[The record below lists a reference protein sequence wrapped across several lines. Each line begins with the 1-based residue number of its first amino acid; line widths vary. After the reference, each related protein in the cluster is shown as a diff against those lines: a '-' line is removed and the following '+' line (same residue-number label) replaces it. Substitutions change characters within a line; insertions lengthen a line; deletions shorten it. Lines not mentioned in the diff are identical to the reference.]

1 MALGAGSRLGHFE
14 IEALLGVGGMGEIY
28 RARDA
33 RLDRIVA
40 LKVLAPALADDPAF
54 RVRFEREA
62 KAISGLTHPH
72 ICRLYDIGREDQ
84 REYLVLELLEGE
96 TLAARLERGRLPLR
110 EVLAFGVDIADA
122 LEAAH
127 RQGIV
132 HRDLKPANVMVTPG
146 GTKLLDFGL
155 AKTTGGAA
163 QQLSQ
168 LATAPGTATAQGTII
183 GTLQYMAPEQV
194 QGQPADVRTDIFA
207 LGALLYEMATGRHAF
222 EAPTQASLIAKILE
236 TEPPTVSSLAPLTP
250 PALDHIV
257 QGCLMKM
264 PADRWQTAHDVKMQL
279 QWIQAQGSRLEAP
292 APVTASRSRMA
303 WVPWVVAATS
313 AALAAT
319 LLVMWPRPVVTQAPP
334 ARFDLIVPPRF
345 RLNEWD
351 VGAISPDGRR
361 FVFTAQVDGPLR
373 HLVLRDLNSTEMVVM
388 PDTADPWRPFW
399 SPDSQSVAF
408 IAGNTGHLRMV
419 HVAGG
424 PARTLAETKLI
435 VGGTWAPGVI
445 LFGPPDRSVA
455 GHIYRVADTG
465 GPASALETLP
475 WKPGE
480 RPFVS
485 PRFLPDGRHFVVN
498 VAGDPALYLASID
511 APGTRKILDDASS
524 AAYGA
529 GYLFYARGA
538 GLFARPFD
546 AERLEISGAE
556 IQVSPQA
563 AGFSVSDHGTIAYRH
578 EIISPS
584 RLTWFDRSGRRTGTL
599 GESGPYLQMVLSPSG
614 RRAAVVRLD
623 QLQGDLWDVDLK
635 SGMFSR
641 LTSDPA
647 DDSDPSW
654 SPDERALAFTST
666 RTGVKTIF
674 KKDLVTDKEERLV
687 PFDQPAVLDQWTPDG
702 RFVIFRTHGKA
713 VYAMPLGGDGTVR
726 TLTDT
731 PYSGEDE
738 VHVSPDGRWVA
749 FESDASGRFEVYV
762 AAFPAFT
769 SKRLISSG
777 GGVQPQWRADS
788 REVFYLAPDGSMMS
802 VRVDARTELR
812 PSPPVRLFSTN
823 ILSDSG
829 LSRYAVTGDGQRF
842 LGLEPVG
849 GVPSF
854 SVILNWP
861 NARPR

>member
-1 MALGAGSRLGHFE
+1 MARSAGTRLGHFE
-14 IEALLGVGGMGEIY
+14 IETLLGAGGMGEVY

-33 RLDRIVA
+33 RLDRTVA
-40 LKVLAPALADDPAF
+40 LKILAPELATDPAF
-54 RVRFEREA
+54 RARFEREA
-62 KAISGLTHPH
+62 KAISALTHPH

-84 REYLVLELLEGE
+84 TEYLVLELVEGE
-96 TLAARLERGRLPLR
+96 TLVDRLERGPLPLR
-110 EVLAFGVDIADA
+110 QVLGFGIEIADA

-132 HRDLKPANVMVTPG
+132 HRDLKPANVMVTSG
-146 GTKLLDFGL
+146 GIKLLDFGL
-155 AKTTGGAA
+155 AKNTVGAGGQA
-163 QQLSQ
+163 LSQ

-207 LGALLYEMATGRHAF
+207 LGALLHEMATGRRAF
-222 EAPTQASLIAKILE
+222 EATTQASLIAKILE
-236 TEPPTVSSLAPLTP
+236 TEPPSVSSLAPLTP
-250 PALDHIV
+250 AALDHVV
-257 QGCLMKM
+257 QGCLAKA
-264 PADRWQTAHDVKMQL
+264 PVDRWQTAHDVKMQL
-279 QWIQAQGSRLEAP
+279 QWIQAQGSRVEAAAP
-292 APVTASRSRMA
+292 AAVSRWRMA
-303 WVPWVVAATS
+303 WVPWVVAAAS

-319 LLVMWPRPVVTQAPP
+319 MLVMWPGPVGAPAP

-345 RLNEWD
+345 RLSEWD

-388 PDTADPWRPFW
+388 PDTEDPWRPFW

-408 IAGNTGHLRMV
+408 IAGNTGQLRMV
-419 HVAGG
+419 RVTGG
-424 PARTLAETKLI
+424 PARTLVETAGM
-435 VGGTWAPGVI
+435 VGGTWASGVI
-445 LFGPPDRSVA
+445 LFGPAERSV

-480 RPFVS
+480 RHFVS
-485 PRFLPDGRHFVVN
+485 PRFLPDGRHFMVN
-498 VAGDPALYLASID
+498 VAGDPALYLASIG

-529 GYLFYARGA
+529 GHLFYSRGA

-556 IQVSPQA
+556 VQVSAQA
-563 AGFSVSDHGTIAYRH
+563 AGFSVSDHGTIVYRH
-578 EIISPS
+578 EISAS
-584 RLTWFDRSGRRTGTL
+584 RLTWFDRTGRRTGTL
-599 GESGPYLQMVLSPSG
+599 GEPGPYYQVVLSPRG
-614 RRAAVVRLD
+614 RRAAVVRLNA
-623 QLQGDLWDVDLK
+623 QQNGDIWDVDLA

-641 LTSDPA
+641 LTSDPGN
-647 DDSDPSW
+647 DSDPSW

-666 RTGVKTIF
+666 RSGVQTIF
-674 KKDLVTDKEERLV
+674 KKDLVSGKEEPLV
-687 PFDQPAVLDQWTPDG
+687 PFDQPAALDQWTPDG
-702 RFVIFRTHGKA
+702 QFVIFRTHGKA
-713 VYAMPLGGDGTVR
+713 VYAMPLGGDRTVR
-726 TLTDT
+726 TLADT
-731 PYSGEDE
+731 SYGEDE
-738 VHVSPDGRWVA
+738 VHVSPDGRSVA
-749 FESDASGRFEVYV
+749 FESDESGRLEVYV

-769 SKRLISSG
+769 SKQLISSG

-788 REVFYLAPDGSMMS
+788 RELFYLAPDGSMMS
-802 VRVDARTELR
+802 VRVDAQTGLR
-812 PSPPVRLFSTN
+812 PSPPVRLFRTN
-823 ILSDSG
+823 ILTDWG
-829 LSRYAVTGDGQRF
+829 LSRYGVTGDGQRF

-849 GVPSF
+849 GVSSF
-854 SVILNWP
+854 TVVLNWP